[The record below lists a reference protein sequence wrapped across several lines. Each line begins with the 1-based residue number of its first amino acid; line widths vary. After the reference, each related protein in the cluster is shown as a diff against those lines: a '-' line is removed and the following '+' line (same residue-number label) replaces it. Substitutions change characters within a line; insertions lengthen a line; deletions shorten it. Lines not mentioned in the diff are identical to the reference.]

1 MSSHNILLDQ
11 HPTTDHS
18 VTKHDLGIMAD
29 QANSNYLYTVGAYA
43 TLIGVGYAVYH
54 VSTQKTKKRTTTIQ
68 PKVAR
73 AAQPETRKE
82 DRKKKQRQ
90 ERFASEPKDSGKVNG
105 ETDAGKASEPAWLS
119 NSSNAKGD
127 DGVDNREFAKQL
139 AKAKAGK
146 TFSNKSEGGK
156 QREKSVK
163 QSRANQLSGSAEKK
177 KEAPTYSSVAAP
189 DSSVDADDDTA
200 GDADVDAGA
209 DDQQSPVI
217 AADSGPTDV
226 SGVADMLEPAPAA
239 PSILR
244 ITDTSSKQKPKVA
257 KAPEQVET
265 KKQRQNRKKAE
276 AAKASR
282 QEAEQERKVLEE
294 KQRRQARIAEGRAAK
309 DGSQFFAANGNKSA
323 WTQGAPNG
331 SPAKTSEGDVLHQ
344 PLDTFEESDQAAKS
358 TGKAE
363 PRAAAKS
370 QDTWKSSLPSEEE
383 QIELLKDETD
393 EWSTVKTKSSKR
405 STKKGSSGDSSDE
418 ATLSRPAPVTQQ
430 PVHPST
436 GSKPSTSQNFGGS
449 FSALTTKDEP
459 ADEAEEE
466 WDV

>member
-1 MSSHNILLDQ
+1 MS
-11 HPTTDHS
+11 
-18 VTKHDLGIMAD
+18 D

-54 VSTQKTKKRTTTIQ
+54 VSTQKTKKRTATVQ

-73 AAQPETRKE
+73 AAQPEPRKE
-82 DRKKKQRQ
+82 DRKKKQRL
-90 ERFASEPKDSGKVNG
+90 ERFASEPKDASSKPNG
-105 ETDAGKASEPAWLS
+105 ESDAGKGSEPAWLS
-119 NSSNAKGD
+119 NTPSNAKGD
-127 DGVDNREFAKQL
+127 DGPDNREFAKQL

-163 QSRANQLSGSAEKK
+163 QSRANQLSGNAEKK
-177 KEAPTYSSVAAP
+177 KGASASSSVHAL
-189 DSSVDADDDTA
+189 DSSADADEDTA
-200 GDADVDAGA
+200 GDADVDADA
-209 DDQQSPVI
+209 DDQQQSP
-217 AADSGPTDV
+217 ATPAESGAVDV

-244 ITDTSSKQKPKVA
+244 ITDTASKQKPKVA
-257 KAPEQVET
+257 KAPEAVET

-276 AAKASR
+276 AAKAER
-282 QEAEQERKVLEE
+282 QEAEKERKALEE

-309 DGSQFFAANGNKSA
+309 DGSQFVAANGNKSA

-331 SPAKTSEGDVLHQ
+331 SSTKTSEGDVLHQ
-344 PLDTFEESDQAAKS
+344 PLDTFEESGQAAPKS
-358 TGKAE
+358 ESKAE
-363 PRAAAKS
+363 PRAAAKP

-393 EWSTVKTKSSKR
+393 EWSTVKTKSSKK
-405 STKKGSSGDSSDE
+405 STKKGSSADSSDE
-418 ATLSRPAPVTQQ
+418 AAQSRPAPVAKQ
-430 PVHPST
+430 PVN
-436 GSKPSTSQNFGGS
+436 GSKPAAPQSFGS
-449 FSALTTKDEP
+449 FSALTTKNEP

-466 WDV
+466 EWDV